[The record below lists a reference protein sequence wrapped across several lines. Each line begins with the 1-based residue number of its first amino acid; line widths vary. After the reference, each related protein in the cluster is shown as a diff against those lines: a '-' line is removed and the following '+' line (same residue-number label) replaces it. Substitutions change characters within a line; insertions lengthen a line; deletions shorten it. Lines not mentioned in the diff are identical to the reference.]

1 MSDYKTGYSD
11 ESKNYID
18 NQVPNS
24 ELDQGRYNRS
34 KDREA
39 KFNANWLRRPVNI
52 NDVVDQFVPEREVR
66 VSGNGVKFNIEGER
80 YQIRCDKVAGY
91 LRIWD
96 KKEKSF
102 CKEDG
107 TPAKKKDNE
116 HTHFKIMKREEM
128 K

>member
-1 MSDYKTGYSD
+1 MSDYKSGYSD

-18 NQVPNS
+18 NKVPNS

-52 NDVVDQFVPEREVR
+52 NDVVDRFVPADEAK
-66 VSGNGVKFNIEGER
+66 VSGNGVKLTIEGKR
-80 YQIRCDKVAGY
+80 YQVICDKVAGY
-91 LRIWD
+91 LRIKD
-96 KKEKSF
+96 KKLNSF
-102 CKEDG
+102 CKADG
-107 TPAKKKDNE
+107 TPTSKDDNE
-116 HTHFKIMKREEM
+116 NTHFKIMKRKEM